1 MYNEMISRKGIIQ
14 LQICPEQVYLEQ
26 TLIFNSYNNFFQK

>member
-1 MYNEMISRKGIIQ
+1 MYTEMVSRKGIIQ

-26 TLIFNSYNNFFQK
+26 KSIFNSYIIFF